1 MHVYVISRASDGL
14 VKIGRSNNPEQRIR
28 NLSMQGGFEVFQMW
42 ISRPLKSAKDTELAA
57 HDALAD
63 RRRIGEWFDVP
74 FEKAVN
80 VVLARQDALKPSDGL
95 ADFSLRLKAT
105 IDQSGIKQVEI
116 AQRLEITVQAVSQWT
131 TGSSKNVNIKHLFT
145 LADMLGV
152 SARWLVTG
160 EKDAADILAPLT
172 PAQRAQALRMLEAFA
187 ASCASEGDE

>member
-28 NLSMQGGFEVFQMW
+28 NLSMQGGFEVLQMW
-42 ISRPLKSAKDTELAA
+42 VSLPLKSAKDAELAA
-57 HDALAD
+57 HTALAD
-63 RRRIGEWFDVP
+63 KRRIGEWFDVP

-80 VVLARQDALKPSDGL
+80 IVLARQDAPNPIDGL

-131 TGSSKNVNIKHLFT
+131 TGSSRNVNIKHLFT

-160 EKDAADILAPLT
+160 KKDASDLISTLT
-172 PAQRAQALRMLEAFA
+172 PDQRAQALRMLQAFA
-187 ASCASEGDE
+187 ESCRAPE